1 MRAAFIAAQL
11 AAVTAFAAEPAV
23 PPFSIM
29 AAGELKMPWR
39 EMTLPGIKAARFT
52 LVAED
57 WITVLRT
64 HAEAAAGTAALAVE
78 VDPHVTPMLS
88 WRWKVDRVL
97 ERADMERKAGDD
109 FAARV
114 YVFFDLPLEEL
125 TFTQRMRIEVAR
137 LIYGREVPSAA
148 ICYVWDNRHPVGTIQ
163 PNPYSE
169 RVRMIV
175 VESGAS
181 RAGQWTDARRNIE
194 EDYRRAFETPAGKP
208 VPRVSGIAVGADT
221 DQTGE
226 SVSAW
231 FGDLR
236 LGAP

>member
-1 MRAAFIAAQL
+1 
-11 AAVTAFAAEPAV
+11 
-23 PPFSIM
+23 
-29 AAGELKMPWR
+29 
-39 EMTLPGIKAARFT
+39 
-52 LVAED
+52 
-57 WITVLRT
+57 
-64 HAEAAAGTAALAVE
+64 
-78 VDPHVTPMLS
+78 MLS

-148 ICYVWDNRHPVGTIQ
+148 ICYVWDNRHPVGTMQ

-231 FGDLR
+231 FGDIR